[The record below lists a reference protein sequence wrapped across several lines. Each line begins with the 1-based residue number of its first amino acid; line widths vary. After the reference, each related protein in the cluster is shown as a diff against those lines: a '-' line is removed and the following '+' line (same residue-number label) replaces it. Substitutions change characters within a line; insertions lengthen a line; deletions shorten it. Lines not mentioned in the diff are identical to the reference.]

1 MTTRAR
7 GMPAIAVWSRSPAVR
22 AGLRDLLDHAGFEA
36 ISELGAGAPLPE
48 VDVLVL
54 DAPAGIDAR
63 VPELL
68 AEATAEDRGV
78 VLLVDNL
85 PLTTLGGDGPPTPAR
100 AWLRREA
107 SEEELAAA
115 VVAVDAGLTV
125 VDPSLDRRSAGPEDG
140 PVLTAREREV
150 LALVALGM
158 TNRAI
163 ALRLGI
169 SEHTA
174 KFHVG
179 ALLAKLE
186 VQSRA
191 EAVSVAAR
199 LGVLSL

>member
-1 MTTRAR
+1 
-7 GMPAIAVWSRSPAVR
+7 MPAVAVWSRSPAVR
-22 AGLRDLLDHAGFEA
+22 AGLRDLLDHAGFDA
-36 ISELGAGAPLPE
+36 VSELGASTPLPE

-54 DAPAGIDAR
+54 DAPGGIEAR

-78 VLLVDNL
+78 VFLVDTL
-85 PLTTLGGDGPPTPAR
+85 PMTTPGLDAPTPAR
-100 AWLRREA
+100 AWLRREV

-125 VDPSLDRRSAGPEDG
+125 VDPSLERRSSGPEEG

-150 LALVALGM
+150 LSLVALGM

-163 ALRLGI
+163 ALQLGI